1 MTNIKR
7 NHVEGRWLFYLW
19 LFVFIGYIEWM
30 CESFLLGCV
39 YFLFLPF
46 CFNFF
51 STIIFSLIIMDF
63 DSSYLWKIS
72 FSSQMIVR
80 QSIGHWALNFQETIN
95 HIYLCRMLEFRGSGV
110 VRVFRSVW
118 TLLSPVQCI
127 FPFIFPFSWSCA

>member
-1 MTNIKR
+1 
-7 NHVEGRWLFYLW
+7 
-19 LFVFIGYIEWM
+19 
-30 CESFLLGCV
+30 
-39 YFLFLPF
+39 
-46 CFNFF
+46 
-51 STIIFSLIIMDF
+51 MDF

-118 TLLSPVQCI
+118 TLLSPVQYI